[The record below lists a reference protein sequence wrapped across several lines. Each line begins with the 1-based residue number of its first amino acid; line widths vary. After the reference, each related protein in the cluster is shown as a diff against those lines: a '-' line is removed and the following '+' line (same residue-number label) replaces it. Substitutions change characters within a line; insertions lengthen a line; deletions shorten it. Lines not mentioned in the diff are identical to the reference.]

1 MDLNLNAVGDGS
13 MLNYCARVVVGKDFT
28 IVVAFAAHNGSA
40 YLTKAY
46 TVSPSLAVEDER
58 VIRLFHFES

>member
-1 MDLNLNAVGDGS
+1 MDLNLNAVGDWS

-46 TVSPSLAVEDER
+46 TVSPSFAV
-58 VIRLFHFES
+58 